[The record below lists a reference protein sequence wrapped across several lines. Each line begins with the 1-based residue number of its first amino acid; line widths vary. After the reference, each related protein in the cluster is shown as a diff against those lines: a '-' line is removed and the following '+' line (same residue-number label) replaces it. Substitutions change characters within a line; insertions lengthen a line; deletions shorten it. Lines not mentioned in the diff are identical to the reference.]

1 LALRGILAFASTAN
15 SIRVFGGKEPG
26 CQEKGIAIP
35 MKRKLPSILL
45 GVTLSIAALGY
56 FLEWYTVSVD
66 NAGHQVEIHITI
78 YKDKIKADEEKAKVK
93 LQKYEK
99 QFKEDRG
106 RKDEG

>member
-1 LALRGILAFASTAN
+1 MRAKLA
-15 SIRVFGGKEPG
+15 
-26 CQEKGIAIP
+26 
-35 MKRKLPSILL
+35 SILL
-45 GVTLSIAALGY
+45 GVALTFVALGY

-99 QFKEDRG
+99 QFKEERG
-106 RKDEG
+106 RSAERPARNAER